1 MAASNLTIEATDLS
15 PIPGLGD
22 TDDAW
27 LRRLARHANTDTLTL
42 RLSQR
47 TDEDDPIV
55 SFDARSGQWWTG
67 RYIGEVTFENGT
79 LCILPRF
86 GVPQLQRWLSR
97 IWGVR
102 VLSSKGKYEAARLW
116 LWELLAKL
124 WEVRLLAAA
133 KHGLPTRRFD
143 EVHRGPAIRGR
154 LDIRGTAREL
164 GAGHHALVSWSR
176 NRSIDRGIASVLLCA
191 FENLRT
197 QLRHHGDHRS
207 WLTTRAQ
214 GIVGSLQGQ
223 YGRSASTSSVA
234 VKEPLRYTPITESY
248 RSVVDLSLAII
259 QHRPMS
265 STADGQRDVL
275 GVLVDMAE
283 VWELYVYQ
291 LLRANLLDLE
301 VMHAGRA
308 VENEAYLLRSTVME
322 ARLAGLKPDILVR
335 PFGSNRILTILD
347 AKYKSTTRQPDRPS
361 GVQREDLYQ
370 MNAYLSALGPPEG
383 PVSGALVYPEDR
395 EKSEI
400 PRLLEASPWSIAC
413 PQSSLWFLGIDC
425 ELDDAGII
433 ALTGSEE
440 MFVEKVREIAHWTVG
455 ERTAL

>member
-1 MAASNLTIEATDLS
+1 MAASNLTIEAKDLS
-15 PIPGLGD
+15 PIPGLGA
-22 TDDAW
+22 TEDAW
-27 LRRLARHANTDTLTL
+27 LRQFARHASTDTLAL

-55 SFDARSGQWWTG
+55 RFDARSGKWWAG
-67 RYIGEVTFENGT
+67 RYIGEVAFENGT
-79 LCILPRF
+79 LRILPRF

-102 VLSSKGKYEAARLW
+102 ILSSKGRYEAARLW

-164 GAGHHALVSWSR
+164 SAGHQALVSWSR
-176 NRSIDRGIASVLLCA
+176 NRSIDRGIASILLCA

-197 QLRHHGDHRS
+197 QLQHRGDHRS

-223 YGRSASTSSVA
+223 YGRRVSTSSVA
-234 VKEPLRYTPITESY
+234 VNKPLRYTPITESY

-265 STADGQRDVL
+265 SAADRQRDVL

-291 LLRANLLDLE
+291 LLRSSLLDVE
-301 VMHAGRA
+301 VLHAGRA
-308 VENEAYLLRSTVME
+308 VENEAFLLRSTVTE
-322 ARLAGLKPDILVR
+322 ARLGGLKPDILIR
-335 PFGSNRILTILD
+335 PFSSNGKLTILD
-347 AKYKSTTRQPDRPS
+347 AKYKSTTRQPDRPW

-370 MNAYLSALGPPEG
+370 MNAYLSALGAPDAPM
-383 PVSGALVYPEDR
+383 SGALVYPVDW

-400 PRLLEASPWSIAC
+400 PRLQAASPWSIDR

-425 ELDDAGII
+425 EPDDVGII
-433 ALTGSEE
+433 ALTRGEE
-440 MFVEKVREIAHWTVG
+440 IFVEKVREITRWTVG
-455 ERTAL
+455 KSTAL